1 MPILEAPVFAP
12 VSAFT
17 GIDMSFIGSFIANDM
32 GGAALA
38 DSVCEDA
45 LLGSFH
51 GLVVASMLG
60 ATISFTIPVSI
71 SSINKEFHKDVF
83 LGLLCGISTIPF
95 GCFVSGL
102 FMGINILTLVLNLV
116 PSIFFSVIIVSL
128 IVSMIS
134 SFSLE
139 HEKQTYIICL
149 VIVGVFLSIIIFT
162 QLKPIKRLIS
172 KLIQGFVKHFINV
185 ASKDNVITIVENFG
199 SYSIVEIYIH
209 KMPNFLK
216 NKTIHE
222 SKIKVTHDINILS
235 IKRNKRQIEITRNTL
250 VQENDVIL
258 VYGQYNKI
266 KELFSNVHNK
276 EEQIEEKNERFNE
289 IDLIDNYSSQAMV
302 EVKINEVPLVL
313 SEKTLFNSGIKER
326 FGINIIF
333 IKRNEEIIEVDKDT
347 IILKGDKIVLFGPY
361 LAIKNVFLY

>member
-1 MPILEAPVFAP
+1 MTLELSIILIIIVIIIYIIAIKIYSVLLQI
-12 VSAFT
+12 T
-17 GIDMSFIGSFIANDM
+17 GLPENIANYQ
-32 GGAALA
+32 
-38 DSVCEDA
+38 
-45 LLGSFH
+45 
-51 GLVVASMLG
+51 
-60 ATISFTIPVSI
+60 
-71 SSINKEFHKDVF
+71 
-83 LGLLCGISTIPF
+83 GISLFTNCGYTTSESETITNNKF
-95 GCFVSGL
+95 RRRISLACMITG
-102 FMGINILTLVLNLV
+102 N
-116 PSIFFSVIIVSL
+116 FFSVIIVSL

-134 SFSLE
+134 SFSLK

-276 EEQIEEKNERFNE
+276 EEYTEEKNERFNE

>member
-1 MPILEAPVFAP
+1 MTLELSIILIIIVIIIYIIAIKIYSVLLQI
-12 VSAFT
+12 T
-17 GIDMSFIGSFIANDM
+17 GLPENIANYQ
-32 GGAALA
+32 
-38 DSVCEDA
+38 
-45 LLGSFH
+45 
-51 GLVVASMLG
+51 
-60 ATISFTIPVSI
+60 
-71 SSINKEFHKDVF
+71 
-83 LGLLCGISTIPF
+83 GISLFTNCGYTTSESETITNNKF
-95 GCFVSGL
+95 RRRISLACMITG
-102 FMGINILTLVLNLV
+102 N
-116 PSIFFSVIIVSL
+116 FFSVIIVSL

-139 HEKQTYIICL
+139 HEKQTYIVCL
-149 VIVGVFLSIIIFT
+149 IIVGVFLSIIIFT
-162 QLKPIKRLIS
+162 QLKPIKNLTS

-209 KMPNFLK
+209 KMPTFLK

-276 EEQIEEKNERFNE
+276 EEYTEEKNERFNE

>member
-1 MPILEAPVFAP
+1 MTLELSIILIIIVIIIYIIAIKIYSVLLQI
-12 VSAFT
+12 T
-17 GIDMSFIGSFIANDM
+17 GLPENIANYQ
-32 GGAALA
+32 
-38 DSVCEDA
+38 
-45 LLGSFH
+45 
-51 GLVVASMLG
+51 
-60 ATISFTIPVSI
+60 
-71 SSINKEFHKDVF
+71 
-83 LGLLCGISTIPF
+83 GISLFTNCGYTTSESETITNNKF
-95 GCFVSGL
+95 RRRISLACMITG
-102 FMGINILTLVLNLV
+102 N
-116 PSIFFSVIIVSL
+116 FFSVIIVSL

-139 HEKQTYIICL
+139 HEKQTYIVCL
-149 VIVGVFLSIIIFT
+149 IIVGVFLSLIIFT
-162 QLKPIKRLIS
+162 QLKPIKNLTS

-209 KMPNFLK
+209 KLPNFLK

-266 KELFSNVHNK
+266 KELFSNVHHK
-276 EEQIEEKNERFNE
+276 EEYTEEKNERFNE